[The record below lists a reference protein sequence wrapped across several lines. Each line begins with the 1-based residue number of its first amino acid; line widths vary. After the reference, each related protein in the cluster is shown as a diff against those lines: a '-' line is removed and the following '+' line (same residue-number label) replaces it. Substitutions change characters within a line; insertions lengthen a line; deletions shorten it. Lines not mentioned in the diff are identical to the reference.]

1 MKNIKDHKITSI
13 IIFIILILLVL
24 FRNQIEC
31 FLYPYPRLTTLL
43 GMVLTI
49 LIAYLSFY
57 NQTKK
62 ENEKSEKI
70 YLNIRKNLEY
80 IYNEGKGT
88 NSNHKLTAL
97 LWNIKEINE
106 YKQKHSEV
114 KKITNPSEIRN
125 NYPEFYDIIQQY
137 LNSIKVYKINE
148 ELNSIIKKVN
158 SYVTSSDSL
167 NLKDKEQKKINDFL
181 YNIKSF
187 QLIILSHP
195 IYPSTLK
202 EDDLFMEYYIL
213 FPIIS
218 IVSESEN
225 LEIILKDIIS
235 FYSNNTESHYV

>member
-1 MKNIKDHKITSI
+1 MNCIKDHKIKSI
-13 IIFIILILLVL
+13 IIFLILVFLFF

-70 YLNIRKNLEY
+70 YLNIRKNLEQ
-80 IYNEGKGT
+80 IYNEEKGT
-88 NSNHKLTAL
+88 SSNHKLTAL
-97 LWNIKEINE
+97 LWNIQEINE

-114 KKITNPSEIRN
+114 NEITNPSEISS
-125 NYPEFYDIIQQY
+125 NYPEFYISIQQY
-137 LNSIKVYKINE
+137 LNRIEEFKINE
-148 ELNSIIKKVN
+148 ELNKIIKKVN
-158 SYVTSSDSL
+158 FYITSSESL

-195 IYPSTLK
+195 IYPSTLNK
-202 EDDLFMEYYIL
+202 DDLFMEYYLL

-225 LEIILKDIIS
+225 LEIILKNIIS